1 MKKKCRLKKNIP
13 RFVHSFSLRHPGIAN
28 DNFEQAF
35 PIFLLF
41 FLVLLVNRALKVRVS
56 EKVFLPNIISPI
68 SSLEKFPS
76 CHSFLG
82 TLLRD

>member
-1 MKKKCRLKKNIP
+1 MKKKMQIKKNIP
-13 RFVHSFSLRHPGIAN
+13 RFVHSFSLRHPDIAN

-41 FLVLLVNRALKVRVS
+41 ILVLLVSRALKVRVP

-76 CHSFLG
+76 FHLFSG

>member
-1 MKKKCRLKKNIP
+1 MKKKMQIKKNIP
-13 RFVHSFSLRHPGIAN
+13 RFVHSFSLRHPDIAN

-35 PIFLLF
+35 SIFLLF
-41 FLVLLVNRALKVRVS
+41 FLVLLVSRALKIRVS
-56 EKVFLPNIISPI
+56 AKVFLPNIISPI